1 MKKIK
6 FIHVGLGSYSFQRL
20 EILKKNKNFQLV
32 GIVDKNREH
41 LKKLNKLEK
50 KIFFRS
56 ISQAKK
62 KVDAEACFIYVSATQ
77 HAKLVME
84 SLKNNLHTFCVK
96 PLALNLKD
104 FKSII
109 KLKKKNKL
117 VLVQGQNNQWN
128 DASLEMKRI
137 INNKKLFGKFKLGYC
152 IIWGRQVLLS
162 KNARVDTKID
172 GSFFHSMACHQL
184 GQLVSCMGLPKN
196 VYCKSS
202 PGGLGKIGY
211 NKTPRTSSGNIIFD
225 YGDGRYF
232 NYIGNRSG
240 HGNPKGFAARWS
252 GEWMFGGSKGDVKR
266 SGGRITLFS
275 EGMIKKDTY
284 LQDIDDFQK
293 IDDGRQYNYFYN
305 SLISKDKIIEKQSL
319 STWLLMEACNISSRK
334 GKIVNINN
342 LKKFLGLGNEF

>member
-1 MKKIK
+1 MRKIK

-56 ISQAKK
+56 ISLAKK
-62 KVDAEACFIYVSATQ
+62 KVDAEACFIYVSANQ
-77 HAKLVME
+77 HAKLVTE

-96 PLALNLKD
+96 PLALNSKE

-128 DASLEMKRI
+128 DASLEMQRI
-137 INNKKLFGKFKLGYC
+137 TNNKKLFGKFNLGYC

-184 GQLVSCMGLPKN
+184 GQLVACLGLPKS

-202 PGGLGKIGY
+202 PGGLKSIGY
-211 NKTPRTSSGNIIFD
+211 NKTSRTGSGNIIFD
-225 YGDGRYF
+225 YGNGKYF
-232 NYIGNRSG
+232 NYVGNRTG

-252 GEWMFGGSKGDVKR
+252 GEWMFGGSKGDLRR
-266 SGGRITLFS
+266 SGGRITFFS
-275 EGMIKKDTY
+275 DGMIKKDTY
-284 LQDIDDFQK
+284 LQDVDDFQK
-293 IDDGRQYNYFYN
+293 LDDARQYENFYDALKLKKNY
-305 SLISKDKIIEKQSL
+305 IEKQSL
-319 STWLLMEACNISSRK
+319 DTWILMEACNISSREK
-334 GKIVNINN
+334 KIVNINS
-342 LKKFLGLGNEF
+342 LRKFLGLNK